1 MNLRY
6 MRGVLASRDM
16 TVHIRLC
23 LLQTYL
29 LQLPGIIF
37 KDFWLGK
44 VAGVESDSY
53 YRRFVHGT

>member
-1 MNLRY
+1 MNLHY
-6 MRGVLASRDM
+6 MRGVLASTDM
-16 TVHIRLC
+16 TVHIRSC

-29 LQLPGIIF
+29 LQLPSIIL

-53 YRRFVHGT
+53 YR